1 MPAKRKS
8 KTELPESKRN
18 RDEPVTFVVSG
29 QNKATV
35 VVGLLKEQEREITV
49 LIASDV
55 AAARQMVADG
65 KKQQTIEVIG
75 YKTPTPPPPPPGQS
89 AVVLPHELAQ
99 PSRIAAAMASEGRIT
114 RLLTV
119 LDARSFLDDWER
131 LDDFPPGQE
140 AAKAD
145 VRAHLHD
152 RKARVVLA
160 EQIESADT
168 IVLTHTEQ
176 ADADEVEMMAA
187 ILQELNSSATVVARE
202 GDGVRGGK
210 VKFASGLSGFDAPA
224 PAERGGCLQVR
235 LAARQDDGAGE
246 EDEEEEED
254 DDEEEVDDEE
264 EEDEGEEES
273 DGEDGGDD
281 DGEEGDGEDDEWVP
295 PVMTRFA
302 FLSRRPFH
310 PARLDALLEGGL
322 PGGVIRSAGPIWV
335 ANNAKEA
342 LTWNQV
348 SNTMELLPGE
358 PWLAAKLPVAQWPDD
373 APAWAR
379 TAPHGDRRV
388 ELGLIGMDADVA
400 MVRRHLKR
408 ALVTKA
414 EFEAGVWGRHE
425 GEYWWLLGTR
435 ANKALGRA

>member
-1 MPAKRKS
+1 
-8 KTELPESKRN
+8 
-18 RDEPVTFVVSG
+18 
-29 QNKATV
+29 
-35 VVGLLKEQEREITV
+35 
-49 LIASDV
+49 
-55 AAARQMVADG
+55 
-65 KKQQTIEVIG
+65 
-75 YKTPTPPPPPPGQS
+75 
-89 AVVLPHELAQ
+89 
-99 PSRIAAAMASEGRIT
+99 
-114 RLLTV
+114 
-119 LDARSFLDDWER
+119 
-131 LDDFPPGQE
+131 
-140 AAKAD
+140 
-145 VRAHLHD
+145 
-152 RKARVVLA
+152 
-160 EQIESADT
+160 
-168 IVLTHTEQ
+168 
-176 ADADEVEMMAA
+176 
-187 ILQELNSSATVVARE
+187 
-202 GDGVRGGK
+202 
-210 VKFASGLSGFDAPA
+210 
-224 PAERGGCLQVR
+224 
-235 LAARQDDGAGE
+235 
-246 EDEEEEED
+246 
-254 DDEEEVDDEE
+254 
-264 EEDEGEEES
+264 
-273 DGEDGGDD
+273 
-281 DGEEGDGEDDEWVP
+281 
-295 PVMTRFA
+295 MTSFA

-414 EFEAGVWGRHE
+414 EFESGVWGRHE

>member
-8 KTELPESKRN
+8 KTELPESKRH

-119 LDARSFLDDWER
+119 LDARSFLDDWESQ
-131 LDDFPPGQE
+131 DAFPPEQE
-140 AAKAD
+140 AAKSD

-152 RKARVVLA
+152 RKARVILV

-168 IVLTHTEQ
+168 IMLTHTEQ
-176 ADADEVEMMAA
+176 ADADEVEMMTA
-187 ILQELNSSATVVARE
+187 ILQELNPSATVVARE
-202 GDGVRGGK
+202 GDGAVGSK
-210 VKFASGLSGFDAPA
+210 VKFAPGASGFAAPA
-224 PAERGGCLQVR
+224 PTERGGCLQIR
-235 LAARQDDGAGE
+235 LEARQNGAE
-246 EDEEEEED
+246 EESEEED
-254 DDEEEVDDEE
+254 DEEEHDDEE
-264 EEDEGEEES
+264 EAEEEVEDEGEEEEEES
-273 DGEDGGDD
+273 DGED
-281 DGEEGDGEDDEWVP
+281 DGEEGDGEEDEWVP
-295 PVMTRFA
+295 PVMTSFA

-414 EFEAGVWGRHE
+414 EFESGVWGRHE